1 VAAPAADRPAPLRI
15 ALADDHAIF
24 RQGLKSL
31 LKLRTDV
38 TVVAEAE
45 RVDDLGPMLAS
56 HPCDI
61 LVLDLRMDR
70 SSLVALEQ
78 LAQRVTVVVLT
89 MSERAEDALEALR
102 AGARAVVFKRFAIE
116 TLLEAIRAAASGH
129 VWLPPELQLPVLT
142 ALRGGERPLLSR
154 RERQIVRL
162 VALGLRNAEV
172 AHELGISEETVK
184 KHLNTVF
191 HKLGI
196 RDRVELALS
205 AIKLGIISDHE
216 AAARPKRKL

>member
-1 VAAPAADRPAPLRI
+1 MATLPADRSAPLRI

-38 TVVAEAE
+38 IVTAEAE

-56 HPCDI
+56 TSCDI
-61 LVLDLRMDR
+61 LILDLRMDR
-70 SSLVALEQ
+70 SSLVVLEQ
-78 LAQRVTVVVLT
+78 FAQRVTVVVLT
-89 MSERAEDALEALR
+89 MSERADDALEALR

-129 VWLPPELQLPVLT
+129 VWLPPELQIPVLT
-142 ALRGGERPLLSR
+142 GLRGGDRPPLSR
-154 RERQIVRL
+154 REREIVRL

-172 AHELGISEETVK
+172 ARELVISEETVK

-191 HKLGI
+191 HKLGV

-205 AIKLGIISDHE
+205 ALKLGIISDHDLE
-216 AAARPKRKL
+216 RKL

>member
-1 VAAPAADRPAPLRI
+1 VATLPADRSAPLRI

-38 TVVAEAE
+38 IVTAEAE

-56 HPCDI
+56 TSCDI
-61 LVLDLRMDR
+61 LILDLRMDR
-70 SSLVALEQ
+70 SSLVVLEQ
-78 LAQRVTVVVLT
+78 FAQRVTVVVLT
-89 MSERAEDALEALR
+89 MSERADDALEALR

-116 TLLEAIRAAASGH
+116 TLLEAIRAAASGN
-129 VWLPPELQLPVLT
+129 VWLPPELQIPVLT
-142 ALRGGERPLLSR
+142 GLRGGDRPPLSR
-154 RERQIVRL
+154 REREIVRL

-172 AHELGISEETVK
+172 ARELVISEETVK

-191 HKLGI
+191 HKLGV

-205 AIKLGIISDHE
+205 ALKLGIISDHDLE
-216 AAARPKRKL
+216 RKL

>member
-1 VAAPAADRPAPLRI
+1 MATLPADRSAPLRI

-38 TVVAEAE
+38 IVTAEAE

-56 HPCDI
+56 TSCDI
-61 LVLDLRMDR
+61 LILDLRMDR
-70 SSLVALEQ
+70 SSLVVLEQ
-78 LAQRVTVVVLT
+78 FAQRVTVVVLT
-89 MSERAEDALEALR
+89 MSERADDALEALR

-116 TLLEAIRAAASGH
+116 TLLEAIRAAASGN
-129 VWLPPELQLPVLT
+129 VWLPPELQIPVLT
-142 ALRGGERPLLSR
+142 GLRGGDRPPLSR
-154 RERQIVRL
+154 REREIVRL

-172 AHELGISEETVK
+172 ARELVISEETVK

-191 HKLGI
+191 HKLGV

-205 AIKLGIISDHE
+205 ALKLGIISDHDLE
-216 AAARPKRKL
+216 RKL

>member
-1 VAAPAADRPAPLRI
+1 VATLPADRSAPLRI

-38 TVVAEAE
+38 IVTAEAE

-56 HPCDI
+56 TSCDI
-61 LVLDLRMDR
+61 LILDLRMDR
-70 SSLVALEQ
+70 SSLVVLEQ
-78 LAQRVTVVVLT
+78 FAQRVTVVVLT
-89 MSERAEDALEALR
+89 MSERADDALEALR

-129 VWLPPELQLPVLT
+129 VWLPPELQIPVLT
-142 ALRGGERPLLSR
+142 GLRGGDRPPLSR
-154 RERQIVRL
+154 REREIVRL

-172 AHELGISEETVK
+172 ARELVISEETVK

-191 HKLGI
+191 HKLGV

-205 AIKLGIISDHE
+205 ALKLGIISDHDLE
-216 AAARPKRKL
+216 RKL